1 MVPTTTTTTTN
12 SHYNITPTTTHSSR
26 WIPKVE
32 ETEDKRKR
40 SGWTEVLSRH
50 NKRPVYSNKV
60 ENDPFA
66 GMKSCVNYEL
76 EIERLKQIVPKVM
89 IQKPT
94 TLYTQ
99 AHYSR
104 SSSPDTAHSSDS
116 DNSNFLHESGS
127 ITEQEKTRFLTF
139 VRNWTGDC
147 KAGHFDDQ
155 CMMEN
160 SSSLWA
166 EPFPWNYHPTA
177 TSAASVTSTHTA
189 AHYHLWLSQPVQN
202 QSSYNHWQSQQPN
215 INRHGPI
222 GMGRKK
228 H

>member
-1 MVPTTTTTTTN
+1 MVPTTTN
-12 SHYNITPTTTHSSR
+12 NNYNITPTTYSSR

-40 SGWTEVLSRH
+40 SGWTEVVSKH
-50 NKRPVYSNKV
+50 NKRPVYNNNKV
-60 ENDPFA
+60 DNDPFA

-89 IQKPT
+89 IQKLSP
-94 TLYTQ
+94 YTQ
-99 AHYSR
+99 THYSR

-116 DNSNFLHESGS
+116 DNSSLPESA
-127 ITEQEKTRFLTF
+127 ITEQEKARFLTF
-139 VRNWTGDC
+139 VRNWTGDW
-147 KAGHFDDQ
+147 KAGHNQFMD
-155 CMMEN
+155 

-166 EPFPWNYHPTA
+166 EPSPWNYHPTA
-177 TSAASVTSTHTA
+177 SNNHNTA
-189 AHYHLWLSQPVQN
+189 AHYHLWHSQPVQN
-202 QSSYNHWQSQQPN
+202 QSSYNHWQNQQPT
-215 INRHGPI
+215 INRHGQHPI

>member
-1 MVPTTTTTTTN
+1 MALR
-12 SHYNITPTTTHSSR
+12 SR

-32 ETEDKRKR
+32 ETEEKRKR

-50 NKRPVYSNKV
+50 NKRNVYNNGKV

-76 EIERLKQIVPKVM
+76 EIERLKQLVPKVTV
-89 IQKPT
+89 QK
-94 TLYTQ
+94 YNAQ
-99 AHYSR
+99 YSR

-116 DNSNFLHESGS
+116 DTSSLHESS
-127 ITEQEKTRFLTF
+127 VITEQEKARFLTF
-139 VRNWTGDC
+139 VRNWTGDWR
-147 KAGHFDDQ
+147 KAASDDEL
-155 CMMEN
+155 MD
-160 SSSLWA
+160 SSGSSLWA
-166 EPFPWNYHPTA
+166 EPLPWNYHP
-177 TSAASVTSTHTA
+177 SNNTA
-189 AHYHLWLSQPVQN
+189 AHYHLWYSQPVQN
-202 QSSYNHWQSQQPN
+202 QSSYNHWQHHQQPN

>member
-1 MVPTTTTTTTN
+1 MVPTTN

-50 NKRPVYSNKV
+50 NKRPVYTNKV

-89 IQKPT
+89 IPKP

-99 AHYSR
+99 PHYSR

-116 DNSNFLHESGS
+116 DNSSFLHESG
-127 ITEQEKTRFLTF
+127 ITEQEKARFLTF
-139 VRNWTGDC
+139 VRNWTGDW

-155 CMMEN
+155 CIMEN

-177 TSAASVTSTHTA
+177 SAAAATSTNTA
-189 AHYHLWLSQPVQN
+189 AHYHLWHSQPVQN
-202 QSSYNHWQSQQPN
+202 QSLYNHWQNQQPN
-215 INRHGPI
+215 TNRHGPI